1 MPRSTASARQPEG
14 RLVVEEV
21 AEHLGAD
28 DADPGREG
36 EEGELQ
42 GREAVAAVHLRRLEV
57 DG

>member
-1 MPRSTASARQPEG
+1 MPCSAASARQPEG

-28 DADPGREG
+28 DADPGGER

-42 GREAVAAVHLRRLEV
+42 GREAVAAGHLRRLKV